1 MGTLSGYNRD
11 EILKDVHENVIEVTF
26 TKNSGDRRRM
36 ICTLMP
42 RYLPP
47 MPPDGGRVLEEK
59 HREYP
64 NLVTVW
70 DVENKGWRSFHVD
83 SIVPGSI

>member
-1 MGTLSGYNRD
+1 
-11 EILKDVHENVIEVTF
+11 
-26 TKNSGDRRRM
+26 
-36 ICTLMP
+36 
-42 RYLPP
+42 

-83 SIVPGSI
+83 SIVPGSIQSMPSYS